1 MPFPSVVRKSNPMK
15 KLITVA
21 ALLMLVACSKLNQEN
36 LNKVQS
42 GMTEAEVKS
51 ALGVPTASE
60 SSSALG
66 MTGSVY
72 TYKSGENEVKITF
85 VNGKVFTV
93 AGSFSK

>member
-1 MPFPSVVRKSNPMK
+1 MK
-15 KLITVA
+15 KLITVV
-21 ALLMLVACSKLNQEN
+21 ALLMLVACGSKLNQEN

-42 GMTEAEVKS
+42 GMTETEVKA
-51 ALGVPTASE
+51 ALGSPTASE